1 MATTSSTAATTAVS
15 LIPPPITIDDSH
27 KVYSIAITCIVL
39 GIVASLVVISR
50 LAQRIHARTFGADD
64 YVIIPGLL
72 FYIGW
77 TAMAAYVNLH
87 AGVGKPLW
95 EITLGEFSVW
105 YQGIV
110 GSSWIYPA
118 MTASI
123 RTSILLLYRRTFAA
137 QTPYM
142 KFAIWIL
149 LILQGIYLVV
159 FSIMPGFICHP
170 INKAWTAVLKRHE
183 YCNDWYYYYMSVA
196 LYSCSMAFDG
206 ILLFIPIYPIMKLHL
221 PLRQRLGIVVIFML
235 GAGASAVAGYK
246 LAIFVLQMKRI
257 DEINPKC
264 RLAAIRNEPDHTS
277 AIRPLRRNV
286 LDPFPGRTV
295 CSFDWNFNTCTA
307 SFVRGAGTT
316 VDCLLRPA

>member
-1 MATTSSTAATTAVS
+1 
-15 LIPPPITIDDSH
+15 
-27 KVYSIAITCIVL
+27 
-39 GIVASLVVISR
+39 
-50 LAQRIHARTFGADD
+50 
-64 YVIIPGLL
+64 
-72 FYIGW
+72 
-77 TAMAAYVNLH
+77 MAAYVNLH

-105 YQGIV
+105 YQVGNIHLLPIQDALHNYKNINRLIVGEKKGIV

-149 LILQGIYLVV
+149 LVLQGIYLVV
-159 FSIMPGFICHP
+159 FSIMPAFICHP
-170 INKAWTAVLKRHE
+170 INRAWTALLERHE

-196 LYSCSMAFDG
+196 LYSSSMAFDG

-235 GAGASAVAGYK
+235 GAG
-246 LAIFVLQMKRI
+246 
-257 DEINPKC
+257 
-264 RLAAIRNEPDHTS
+264 
-277 AIRPLRRNV
+277 
-286 LDPFPGRTV
+286 
-295 CSFDWNFNTCTA
+295 
-307 SFVRGAGTT
+307 
-316 VDCLLRPA
+316 